1 MTKKKKTI
9 GILIIAA
16 AVLLPLLIWTIWGNT
31 ALQLTEYT
39 VQSRS
44 IPASFDGFRIAHISD
59 LHNTEMGDHNEKLL
73 AMLRS
78 AQPDIIAIT
87 GDIVDSRRTDLAVA
101 LEFVGGAVKI
111 APCYYVTGNHET
123 GIGDAYDRLKAELS
137 ALGVVVLENHSV
149 TLERGGETIRLLG
162 VQDPEFEAD
171 HWKTFLDDV
180 MDKNLAALSQEDGF
194 QLLLSHRPEFMDMYV
209 RYDIDLVLS
218 GHAHGGQ
225 FRLPF
230 LGGLYAPSQGFF
242 PKYDA
247 GLFEEENTKMIVS
260 RGIGNSAFPLRFNN
274 RPELVLITLTQ

>member
-1 MTKKKKTI
+1 MTNKKKTR
-9 GILIIAA
+9 
-16 AVLLPLLIWTIWGNT
+16 LLICAAILLALVAWTVWSNIT
-31 ALQLTEYT
+31 LDVTEYT
-39 VQSRS
+39 VSDPEL
-44 IPASFDGFRIAHISD
+44 PAAFEGFRIAQVSD
-59 LHNTEMGDHNEKLL
+59 LHNDAMGEPGGKLL
-73 AMLRS
+73 TALHA
-78 AQPDIIAIT
+78 AQPDIIVIT

-101 LEFVGGAVKI
+101 LEFVGEAVKI

-171 HWKTFLDDV
+171 HWKMFLEDV
-180 MDKNLAALSQEDGF
+180 MDKNLAALSQGDGF

-230 LGGLYAPSQGFF
+230 IGGLYAPSQGFF

-260 RGIGNSAFPLRFNN
+260 RGIGNSLIPLRFHNP
-274 RPELVLITLTQ
+274 PELVLITLNPQ